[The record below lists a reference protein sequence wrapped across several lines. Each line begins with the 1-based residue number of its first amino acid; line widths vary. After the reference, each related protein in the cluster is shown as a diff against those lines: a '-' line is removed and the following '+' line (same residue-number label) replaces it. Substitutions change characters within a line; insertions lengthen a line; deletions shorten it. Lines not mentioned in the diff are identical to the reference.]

1 MPLNEKQQRL
11 VEDNMGLVGQ
21 VIRDRVHGVN
31 MIGMFTYDDIFQI
44 GCLGL
49 SKAAMRY
56 MSGKAKFSTYAYV
69 AIRNEIYDALDYAT
83 VRGKREVIT
92 DDSTVL
98 SLRHVRDDLA
108 DSAIDLEHLLE
119 RTKERSCNM
128 ISKGIDAIRMM
139 ADGYTAREVG
149 EIMGGVPA
157 KNVTAWVSKARAHL
171 KKDPT
176 ILAMR

>member
-1 MPLNEKQQRL
+1 MPLSDKQQRL
-11 VEDNMGLVGQ
+11 VEVNIGLVGQ
-21 VIRDRVHGVN
+21 VIRDRVHSVN
-31 MIGMFTYDDIFQI
+31 MIGVFTYDDIFQI

-56 MSGKAKFSTYAYV
+56 IPGKAKFSTYAYV
-69 AIRNEIYDALDYAT
+69 AIRNEIYNALDYAT
-83 VRGKREVIT
+83 VRRKREVIT

-98 SLRHVRDDLA
+98 SLRHVSDDLA
-108 DSAIDLEHLLE
+108 DSTNDLECLLE
-119 RTKERSCNM
+119 HIKERSCNM

-149 EIMGGVPA
+149 EMMGGIPA
-157 KNVTAWVSKARAHL
+157 KNVTAWVSKARACL
-171 KKDPT
+171 KKNPA